1 MGMVVFG
8 CWWSLAGSGGCFL
21 LWDFVCD
28 GICWLFDLVV
38 LVGYVLLCVYVS
50 WCSLVLVCI

>member
-1 MGMVVFG
+1 MVVASWF
-8 CWWSLAGSGGCFL
+8 WELFL
-21 LWDFVCD
+21 LWGFVCD